1 MFQHWVGH
9 FDCDSFMLFA
19 HSTDPY
25 VKVYLVYQGKR
36 VSKWKSSVKKNTLVA
51 TFNEPFQFD
60 LEKKDINHVE
70 LEVVILDYD
79 RFSRNDLIG
88 TVLLGANARQHSGY
102 SHWNDMVA
110 TPWQRISRWHS
121 IEPAL
126 HHTGTVKRKSWHR
139 KSNDAATM

>member
-1 MFQHWVGH
+1 MFY
-9 FDCDSFMLFA
+9 
-19 HSTDPY
+19 STDPY

-70 LEVVILDYD
+70 LEVVVMDYD

-88 TVLLGANARQHSGY
+88 TVLLGANVNHQSGQ
-102 SHWNDMVA
+102 SHWTDMVA
-110 TPWQRISRWHS
+110 TPQQRISRWHS
-121 IEPAL
+121 IKPTL
-126 HHTGTVKRKSWHR
+126 HSVEDSMRKTKRR
-139 KSNDAATM
+139 KFIKVTM